1 MKYAPIQIVFH
12 WLTAGLLVAMAA
24 SGMAYSYELIGDG
37 VLVFHQWAGQI
48 LIVLL
53 AARIATRLLR
63 RSPTAV
69 TSHAKWEQL
78 LASVT
83 HLALYLCLIAYVA
96 TGYVSAS
103 ALGDTSLLVPA
114 NIGFARSDMGE
125 QLLELHFALKWVL
138 LGLVALHLFGVLKH
152 ALWDRDT
159 TLSNMTFTSSKG

>member
-1 MKYAPIQIVFH
+1 MKYAPIQIAFH
-12 WLTAGLLVAMAA
+12 WLTASLLLAMAA

-53 AARIATRLLR
+53 IARIATRLLR
-63 RSPTAV
+63 RSPTVA
-69 TSHAKWEQL
+69 TTHAKWERL
-78 LASVT
+78 LAHGT

-103 ALGDTSLLVPA
+103 ALGDTSLVLPA

-125 QLLELHFALKWVL
+125 QLLELHYMLKWVL
-138 LGLVALHLFGVLKH
+138 LGLVTLHLFGVLKH
-152 ALWDRDT
+152 ALWDRDA
-159 TLSNMTFTSSKG
+159 TLSHMTFSSPKG